1 MTRTQRIALLG
12 LAAIGLIGLLLWFR
26 TEVATPRPATYPWSE
41 PLVDRDLAAI
51 AADTLRVLVVEH
63 PLTYE
68 RFPGDERGTEFELL
82 ERFAGQHALALK
94 ALVVPADSLL
104 PLLQRGIGDVVA
116 AQLHRGRFGDAVACT
131 VPWWHVTP
139 VLVRLRPDRAA
150 EVAAD
155 VGDTVHVQAGGPW
168 AMDSARAPVRR
179 ADERTGAALIEAVAV
194 GTLPAVLVSDLEA
207 RHHAEHLPQ
216 LTFEPVDAAPVDVVL
231 AVRRNAVRLRDA
243 LDNWLATP
251 AEQEARALIVAA
263 YGDRLPRRGPLGAT
277 RGRPM
282 DGDSLSPFD
291 ALFQEKADLMHWD
304 WELLAAI
311 AFKESRFDTAAL
323 SVKGAQGL
331 MQMMPAT
338 AERLGVDSMQLV
350 EGQVHAAAIYLAM
363 LDSLW
368 RRSIPEADERL
379 HFVLAAYNA
388 GPGHVRDAQRLA
400 QELGLDRHRWTGHVE
415 RAITLLAFPA
425 YYRRPGITAGRC
437 KGAQTFLYVRE
448 VLGLHRRF
456 RSAGARGSSR

>member
-1 MTRTQRIALLG
+1 MSRTQRIALLG
-12 LAAIGLIGLLLWFR
+12 LAAIALLGLVLWLR
-26 TEVATPRPATYPWSE
+26 TEVADPRPAPHPWSE
-41 PLVDRDLAAI
+41 PLVDRDLGAI
-51 AADTLRVLVVEH
+51 AVDTLRVLVVEH

-68 RFPGDERGTEFELL
+68 RFPGGERGAELELL
-82 ERFAGQHALALK
+82 ERFARRHKLAMK
-94 ALVVPADSLL
+94 VLVAAPDSLL
-104 PLLQRGIGDVVA
+104 PLLQRGVGDVVA
-116 AQLHRGRFGDAVACT
+116 ALVHRGRFGDAVACT
-131 VPWWHVTP
+131 APWWHAAP
-139 VLVRLRPDRAA
+139 VRVRLRADQAA
-150 EVAAD
+150 AVAAGD
-155 VGDTVHVQAGGPW
+155 ADTVHVQANGPW
-168 AMDSARAPVRR
+168 AMDSAVAPVRR
-179 ADERTGAALIEAVAV
+179 ADARTGTALIEAVAV
-194 GTLPAVLVSDLEA
+194 GELPSALVSDMEA
-207 RHHAEHLPQ
+207 RHHAEDLPQ
-216 LTFEPVDAAPVDVVL
+216 LAFEPVDGAPVDLVL
-231 AVRRNAVRLRDA
+231 AVRRNAVRLREA
-243 LDNWLATP
+243 LDSWLALP
-251 AEQEARALIVAA
+251 DEQEARALIVAA

-277 RGRPM
+277 RGRPV

-368 RRSIPEADERL
+368 RRSIPDADERL

-400 QELGLDRHRWTGHVE
+400 GELGLDRLRWTGHVE

-437 KGAQTFLYVRE
+437 KGSQTFLYVRE

-456 RSAGARGSSR
+456 RAAGR